1 MRYKKLINVLEIPI
15 RGPSIRS
22 FVESF
27 LKLNNYNKK
36 TVEQKDDIKLV
47 LQRKNSFTK
56 LFNYLIREIG
66 LFTLHNCCASCSTLS
81 NNFLFQSF
89 LIITVSILHLQ
100 IYVWSLDSLEI
111 APKVYSWC
119 FSSSLLWICSCALE
133 DFQGL
138 DLNLLNYVIWELGWL
153 VRVWHWI

>member
-1 MRYKKLINVLEIPI
+1 MEIPI

-66 LFTLHNCCASCSTLS
+66 LFTLHNCCASCS
-81 NNFLFQSF
+81 
-89 LIITVSILHLQ
+89 
-100 IYVWSLDSLEI
+100 LDYFKS
-111 APKVYSWC
+111 
-119 FSSSLLWICSCALE
+119 
-133 DFQGL
+133 
-138 DLNLLNYVIWELGWL
+138 
-153 VRVWHWI
+153 